1 MYVCL
6 CNAITEK
13 MLEENSFLLAKI
25 GSQCGKCIENGKV
38 YDGAGM
44 TYYKNT
50 TDAKECIYI
59 KNI

>member
-1 MYVCL
+1 MYVCI

-50 TDAKECIYI
+50 TDAKE
-59 KNI
+59 KE